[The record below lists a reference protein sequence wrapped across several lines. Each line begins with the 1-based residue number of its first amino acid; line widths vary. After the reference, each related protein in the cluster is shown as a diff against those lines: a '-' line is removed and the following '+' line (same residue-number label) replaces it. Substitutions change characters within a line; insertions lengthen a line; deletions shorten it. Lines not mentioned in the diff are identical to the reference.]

1 MSIDNDRELTGAAFD
16 LANAGFVAM
25 PDPEAQTSRGDE
37 GPVGSDSVSLREAAE
52 QRAVPGD
59 EPVVRKYTGADGATA
74 PPNESVTLA
83 RASRDYSKALAA
95 ERLVA
100 EAESSKVLAAQVDAL
115 RSEALAHDAGAAEFY
130 DFELPGAKAD
140 QGETGEVGSEGV
152 PARGRDSSQD
162 GLSAELAPEVEK
174 ALRHPQVRQAIEEQ
188 LGEVEKARQEYLGGL
203 SAATQIA
210 QMSFLG
216 QFPEL
221 ASLTQDQLPVAL
233 EQMSQQDPGKFARVQ
248 ALVATGQQLIA
259 QLQQESLRQAEA
271 AKINFQNYAHSED
284 VRFETLLKGESP
296 ETQHAVALEI
306 AASARASGI
315 ETRELV
321 RLFNS
326 EPLMR
331 NAVFQRMMYDAG
343 KYRLMMKAKDAVLAK
358 PVPPVQRPGAAQNR
372 AERDQAELR
381 TLSARL
387 SNSGDIKD
395 AVALYHARKSSRR

>member
-1 MSIDNDRELTGAAFD
+1 MSIDNHRELTGAAYD

-25 PDPEAQTSRGDE
+25 PEPDVQASRE
-37 GPVGSDSVSLREAAE
+37 EEPVGSDSVSLREAAE
-52 QRAVPGD
+52 QRAVPGG
-59 EPVVRKYTGADGATA
+59 EPVVRKYTDADGATA
-74 PPNESVTLA
+74 PPNETVTLA
-83 RASRDYSKALAA
+83 RASRDYSRALAA

-100 EAESSKVLAAQVDAL
+100 DAESSKVLAARIDTL
-115 RSEALAHDAGAAEFY
+115 RGEALEHDPGAAEFY
-130 DFELPGAKAD
+130 GFELPESKAD
-140 QGETGEVGSEGV
+140 QGEPSEVESEDLLAGGGD
-152 PARGRDSSQD
+152 RSQN
-162 GLSAELAPEVEK
+162 GLSAGLAPEVEK

-221 ASLTQDQLPVAL
+221 ASLAHEQLPGAL

-248 ALVATGQQLIA
+248 ALVSTSQQLIA
-259 QLQQESLRQAEA
+259 QQQQESLRQAETDR
-271 AKINFQNYAHSED
+271 INFQNYAHSED

-296 ETQHAVALEI
+296 ETQRAVALEI

-315 ETRELV
+315 ETGELV

-343 KYRLMMKAKDAVLAK
+343 KYRLMMKAKDAALAK

-372 AERDQAELR
+372 AERDHAELR

-395 AVALYHARKSSRR
+395 AVALYHARKSGRR